1 MSLQSR
7 KGTRLKEYNYSEN
20 GAYFITICTKD
31 KQKLFGHIVGGGK
44 IRFIWNKFY
53 IE

>member
-1 MSLQSR
+1 MDLPKIES
-7 KGTRLKEYNYSEN
+7 TRLENFDYSQG

-44 IRFIWNKFY
+44 IRFMWNKVY